1 VLRFKR
7 AHAFEAPDL
16 LNRNTECVLSRFAA
30 RVVTGPVAFLVGGVI
45 DVLVYAVG
53 AARARVRRS
62 RGDPPGS

>member
-1 VLRFKR
+1 
-7 AHAFEAPDL
+7 
-16 LNRNTECVLSRFAA
+16 VLSRIAA

-62 RGDPPGS
+62 REDPSAS